1 MFNPVFNKDGSV
13 SYFRVF
19 CLITAVSCLICGCV
33 MKTSNND
40 DLSDL
45 QAQSA
50 MIEKDLDNVPEE
62 NSLEIREKAVAE
74 LAQNAE
80 FMQTCGTL
88 DRSYDNCVVELS
100 DDLKPFYSLD
110 LDSSDDGY
118 SMILTATE
126 QNKDSCRTFE
136 SNSNGEIIGLN
147 EHGESD
153 KNCLL
158 DLAKNENNFKVSRD
172 TDNKSGQS
180 APSGLAP
187 LVKHLTNR

>member
-1 MFNPVFNKDGSV
+1 
-13 SYFRVF
+13 
-19 CLITAVSCLICGCV
+19 
-33 MKTSNND
+33 
-40 DLSDL
+40 
-45 QAQSA
+45 

-110 LDSSDDGY
+110 LESSDDGY

-147 EHGESD
+147 EQGESD

-158 DLAKNENNFKVSRD
+158 DLAKDENNFKVSRD

>member
-45 QAQSA
+45 QAQTA

-110 LDSSDDGY
+110 LESSDDGY

-158 DLAKNENNFKVSRD
+158 DLAKDEINFKVFRD

>member
-45 QAQSA
+45 QAQTA

-100 DDLKPFYSLD
+100 DDLKPYYSMD
-110 LDSSDDGY
+110 LESSDDGY
-118 SMILTATE
+118 SLILKATD
-126 QNKDSCRTFE
+126 NNTDTCRLFE
-136 SNSNGEIIGLN
+136 SNSNGELIGLN
-147 EHGESD
+147 EQGESD

-158 DLAKNENNFKVSRD
+158 DLAKDENNFKVSRD

>member
-13 SYFRVF
+13 SYFRVI
-19 CLITAVSCLICGCV
+19 CLITAVSCFVCGCV
-33 MKTSNND
+33 MKSSKNEDQTASNAEPVQTVEAESSAQED
-40 DLSDL
+40 SSL
-45 QAQSA
+45 Q
-50 MIEKDLDNVPEE
+50 
-62 NSLEIREKAVAE
+62 IREKAIAE
-74 LAQNAE
+74 LASNAE

-100 DDLKPFYSLD
+100 EDLKPYYSMD

-118 SMILTATE
+118 SLVLKATE
-126 QNKDSCRTFE
+126 QNKDNCRLFE
-136 SNSNGEIIGLN
+136 SNSNGELIGLN
-147 EHGESD
+147 ENGESD

-158 DLAKNENNFKVSRD
+158 DLANSDNNFKVSRD
-172 TDNKSGQS
+172 TDDKSGQS

>member
-33 MKTSNND
+33 MKTFNTD

-45 QAQSA
+45 QAQTA
-50 MIEKDLDNVPEE
+50 MIEKDLDNVPED

-74 LAQNAE
+74 LSQNAE

-110 LDSSDDGY
+110 LESSDDGY

-147 EHGESD
+147 EQGESD

-158 DLAKNENNFKVSRD
+158 DLAKDENNFKVSRD